1 MFDVFRSRDKAVRAF
16 LIFLL
21 GLIALSMLVYLIP
34 SSGTGGPTTGN
45 DAVVAQ
51 IGSDKVTATEINQ
64 TIREMTQSR
73 QLPAALLS
81 IYAPQVIQQA
91 INERA
96 LAWKAGQMG
105 MKVSSDEAEN
115 AIIDSIPAQYV
126 KDGKVDPAVLNS
138 VLQQNNM
145 TLADMRT
152 AKIREMLVA
161 RLEELVSGGVVVTSQ
176 EVEKEYHQRN
186 DKVKIQYAVLS
197 DADFRKDSEPTEAE
211 IQSWY
216 DSNKQSFQ
224 VPDKRSLAVIVLDPA
239 KIGAGI
245 QITDAQLRSAY
256 NNQQADFTTPER
268 VQARHILLKSDA
280 SNDAAVKAKAEALL
294 KQLQGGADF
303 GKMAKEKSEDPGS
316 AAQNGEL
323 GWVEKGRMVPEFEKA
338 TFALK
343 RGEMSG
349 LVKTVYGYHIIQVEA
364 HEQAHVKPFDEVKA
378 QLTADL
384 QKQAAANAM
393 QNLSDKA
400 VAGLRQDPAHPEK
413 TADAV
418 GGTLVQVPDIEA
430 SEPIPGIG
438 VSRELFDAV
447 AALKKGE
454 VTLGPVVLQ
463 DGRALIAVVTNLTPA
478 HLGTLDEVKTEVK
491 DKAQQAKLQKI
502 VAAKAAELVSK
513 TQSMGGDL
521 EKAAKSMAITVKT
534 SVDVS
539 RQDPIESVGTASIIP
554 NLFTKPVGTIL
565 GPDSV
570 PTGQLVTKIIAITP
584 ADAAGLVQQRSKIQD
599 DLKQQKI
606 RDRVTFFQQG
616 LRESLTASGKLKINQ
631 EVIDQILASYRQ
643 RS

>member
-64 TIREMTQSR
+64 TIREMTQNR

-105 MKVSSDEAEN
+105 MKVTSDEAEN

-126 KDGKVDPAVLNS
+126 KDGKVDPTVLSS
-138 VLQQNNM
+138 VLQQNNT
-145 TLADMRT
+145 TLAEMKA
-152 AKIREMLVA
+152 AKAREMLVT

-186 DKVKIQYAVLS
+186 DKVKIQYAVLA
-197 DADFRKDSEPTEAE
+197 DADYRKDSEPTEAE

-245 QITDAQLRSAY
+245 QITDAQLHSAY

-280 SNDAAVKAKAEALL
+280 SNDAAVKTKAEALL

-303 GKMAKEKSEDPGS
+303 GKLAKEKSEDTGS
-316 AAQNGEL
+316 ATNNGEL
-323 GWVEKGRMVPEFEKA
+323 GWIVKGQTVKPFEDSA
-338 TFALK
+338 FSLK
-343 RGEMSG
+343 PGQMSG
-349 LVKTVYGYHIIQVEA
+349 LVKTEYGYHIIQVEA
-364 HEQAHVKPFDEVKA
+364 HEQAHIKPFDEVKA

-438 VSRELFDAV
+438 VSKELFDAV

-463 DGRALIAVVTNLTPA
+463 DGRALIAAVTNLTPA
-478 HLGTLDEVKTEVK
+478 HQGTLDEVKTEVK
-491 DKAQQAKLQKI
+491 DKAQQAKLQKV
-502 VAAKAAELVSK
+502 VAAKAAELASK

-521 EKAAKSMAITVKT
+521 EKAAKSMNITIKT
-534 SVDVS
+534 SGDVS
-539 RQDPIESVGTASIIP
+539 RQDPVESVGTASSIP
-554 NLFTKPVGTIL
+554 DLFTKPVGTIL

-570 PTGQLVTKIIAITP
+570 STGQLVAKIIAITP
-584 ADAAGLVQQRSKIQD
+584 ADAAGLVLQRSKIQD